1 MKVDLKITKKQA
13 DKIANDI
20 YSSDFRC
27 YGFGNFNISL
37 DEFSELIMKSF
48 NEDKKSCGDF
58 YSKLL
63 NKYMY

>member
-1 MKVDLKITKKQA
+1 MRINFKITKKQA

-37 DEFSELIMKSF
+37 DEFSELIMRSF
-48 NEDKKSCGDF
+48 NGNKKSCTDL
-58 YSKLL
+58 YDDLVKEV
-63 NKYMY
+63 M

>member
-1 MKVDLKITKKQA
+1 MRINFKITKKQA
-13 DKIANDI
+13 EKIASDI

-27 YGFGNFNISL
+27 YGLGNFNISV